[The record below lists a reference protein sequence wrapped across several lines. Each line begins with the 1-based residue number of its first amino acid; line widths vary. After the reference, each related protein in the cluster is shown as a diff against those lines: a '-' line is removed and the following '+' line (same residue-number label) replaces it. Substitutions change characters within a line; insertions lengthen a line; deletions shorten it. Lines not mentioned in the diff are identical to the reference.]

1 MSRNVVD
8 CVIEACTLSNFKIGF
23 IPSRRQIEYNGGYVN
38 NWTTKSFSDYV
49 NGRVVICRD
58 HGGGG
63 QGAEDDD
70 GYESFN
76 HDAKYFD
83 IVHVDPWKK
92 HQDYEN
98 GLKFTVDY
106 INYLHELNPNLFFEI
121 GTEEAIRPFS
131 FKELDKLIF
140 DLSKKLKSQVFS
152 RIVYAVVQS
161 GVGLNLGKL
170 VNTGTFDADRLS
182 KMVQV
187 CNKYGILSKEH
198 NGDYLKKE
206 EIDLRF
212 KIGLNSINIAPE
224 FGQIETKCYLEEM
237 ADNIEEYY
245 QICHESK
252 KWCKWVDKSFNPE
265 QNKKELIQICGHYI
279 LSDRRFLDIK
289 CSIDQKIKSKIHQ
302 HIKYIY

>member
-38 NWTTKSFSDYV
+38 NWTTKSFGDYV

-245 QICHESK
+245 QICYESK
-252 KWCKWVDKSFNPE
+252 KWCKWVDKSFNPK

-279 LSDRRFLDIK
+279 LSDRRFLEIK